1 VLSWNLA
8 ELTHAMKLRDDAVR
22 QYFTD
27 GRRVSFILERRIASE
42 VLHGRPAPSE
52 GSPYDVI
59 DDHEGRWEVR
69 SLSRRGVYFC
79 PSNMVGSS
87 RHFDEAGFLKK
98 LAGIRGYVVADIET
112 FPEVSYWRVESNRVL
127 AWWRA
132 GELGA
137 DSKISRD
144 KALAMLAYSEAKRSV
159 ASTSRD

>member
-1 VLSWNLA
+1 
-8 ELTHAMKLRDDAVR
+8 MRLRESAVR
-22 QYFTD
+22 EYFTD
-27 GRRVSFILERRIASE
+27 GRRVSFLLERRIAAE
-42 VLHGRPAPSE
+42 VLHGRTAPS
-52 GSPYDVI
+52 DVI

-98 LAGIRGYVVADIET
+98 LAGIRGYVIADIDA
-112 FPEVSYWRVESNRVL
+112 FPDVPYWRVTSDQVL
-127 AWWRA
+127 AWWRN

-144 KALAMLAYSEAKRSV
+144 KALAMLAAMR
-159 ASTSRD
+159 

>member
-1 VLSWNLA
+1 
-8 ELTHAMKLRDDAVR
+8 MRLRDDAVH

-52 GSPYDVI
+52 GAPYDAI

-69 SLSRRGVYFC
+69 SLTRHGMYFC

-87 RHFDEAGFLKK
+87 RHFDEAGFMKK
-98 LAGIRGYVVADIET
+98 LTGIRGYVVADIED
-112 FPEVSYWRVESNRVL
+112 FPDVPYWRVSSERV
-127 AWWRA
+127 AEWWRA

-137 DSKISRD
+137 DSKISRE
-144 KALAMLAYSEAKRSV
+144 KALAMLASLQRSEPVRRV
-159 ASTSRD
+159 H